1 MMTGLKNLVV
11 AAVVAVVAALLTTFF
26 LSWFGIGDNLASKIT
41 GSQDELAGNS
51 LEEIQADL
59 IDLRGENKL
68 LMSILANMIEKKFP
82 SSVEGE
88 KLTLPPM
95 PDKYISQVLDFFGS
109 PESLS
114 LITPRTTS
122 GGVWYFTK
130 PLFISPE
137 LFFINY
143 TNDIDTETLLIR
155 LEFLTPSDLQYNVLW
170 SSTEY

>member
-1 MMTGLKNLVV
+1 MTGLKNILV
-11 AAVVAVVAALLTTFF
+11 AAAVAVVVALLTTFF
-26 LSWFGIGDNLASKIT
+26 LSWFGIGENLASKIT
-41 GSQDELAGNS
+41 ASQDELAENS
-51 LEEIQADL
+51 LEGIKAEL
-59 IDLRGENKL
+59 VDLRGENKL

-82 SSVEGE
+82 SSVEGDQI
-88 KLTLPPM
+88 TPPPM
-95 PDKYISQVLDFFGS
+95 PDKYVSQVLEFFGS

-114 LITPRTTS
+114 LITPRPTS

-143 TNDIDTETLLIR
+143 TNDVDTETLLIR

-170 SSTEY
+170 SSMEY